1 MNILK
6 KMNLSVS
13 SIWATCGE
21 IYFRK
26 IEHESFVEL
35 LSSQESMI
43 ISLGGGTPC
52 YANNHELLKQEGVIS
67 IYLKASIDTLF
78 KIVLQ

>member
-1 MNILK
+1 MSNSYLDEYIEE

-13 SIWATCGE
+13 ALFERG

-52 YANNHELLKQEGVIS
+52 YAIIMN
-67 IYLKASIDTLF
+67 Y
-78 KIVLQ
+78 